1 MFSFTVNHQPW
12 LPGLPVPFVLAVV
25 ELDDEPGLRLVTR
38 LVEVEPSEVH
48 IGQAVRVV
56 FEQVEDVWLPL
67 FAPGAAPEQNER
79 P

>member
-12 LPGLPVPFVLAVV
+12 LPDMPVPFVLAVV

-38 LVEVEPSEVH
+38 LVDVEPSEIH

-56 FEQVEDVWLPL
+56 FDVVEDVWLPL
-67 FAPGAAPEQNER
+67 FTPIAGSSDKER
-79 P
+79 T